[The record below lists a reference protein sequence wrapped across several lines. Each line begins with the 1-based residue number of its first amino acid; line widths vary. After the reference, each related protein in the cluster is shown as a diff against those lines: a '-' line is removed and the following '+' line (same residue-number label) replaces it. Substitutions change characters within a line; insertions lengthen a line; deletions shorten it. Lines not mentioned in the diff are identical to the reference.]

1 MVHSTNFFE
10 VDRDGLRKIATR
22 RGYSWVLFEL
32 IQNSWDEQATR
43 VSVVLEPTRK
53 RGVAQLIVEDDDP
66 DGFVE
71 LRHAWTLFADSPKR
85 LDPQSAAS

>member
-43 VSVVLEPTRK
+43 VSLAPTHRL
-53 RGVAQLIVEDDDP
+53 QLSHEYSHQ
-66 DGFVE
+66 E
-71 LRHAWTLFADSPKR
+71 ET
-85 LDPQSAAS
+85 